1 MVVAAKTA
9 NRIRMSSS
17 NPLSNQLRCF
27 NVCQPPGPVVVTIIT
42 GHIPQLSV
50 KHVAVMGS
58 KKSGK
63 TFVAAYL
70 VERFSRDG
78 YRVAAVKHIHHEFT
92 IDTEGKDTW
101 KMARSGA
108 EIVASVSP
116 NETAVLLYNSR
127 IWSSN
132 LLRLTE
138 FLEREGIEV
147 AVYEGF
153 HNLLGKSPNVYK
165 IITMKENSDAEML
178 KSLAPPF
185 LAVFRREASL
195 WPETGLPVFGP
206 ELSDEF
212 YHHVKEKLGMG

>member
-1 MVVAAKTA
+1 M
-9 NRIRMSSS
+9 
-17 NPLSNQLRCF
+17 
-27 NVCQPPGPVVVTIIT
+27 
-42 GHIPQLSV
+42 

-70 VERFSRDG
+70 VERFSKDG

-101 KMARSGA
+101 KMSRSGA

-116 NETAVLLYNSR
+116 NETAVLFYNSR
-127 IWSSN
+127 RWGSN
-132 LLRLTE
+132 LLRLTDV
-138 FLEREGIEV
+138 LEREGIELT
-147 AVYEGF
+147 VYEGF
-153 HNLLGKSPNVYK
+153 HNLLGRSPTVYK
-165 IITMKENSDAEML
+165 ILTVKENSDAEML
-178 KSLAPPF
+178 RNLEPPF

-195 WPETGLPVFGP
+195 SPEVGLPVFGP

-212 YHHVKEKLGMG
+212 YHHVKGKLGLG